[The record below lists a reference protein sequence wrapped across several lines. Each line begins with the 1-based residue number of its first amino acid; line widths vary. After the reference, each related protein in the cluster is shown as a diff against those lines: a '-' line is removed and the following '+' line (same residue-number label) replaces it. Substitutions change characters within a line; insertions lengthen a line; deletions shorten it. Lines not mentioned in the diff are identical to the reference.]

1 MSFADVVIFALI
13 AIVIFLVWERFHY
26 RRRVSKIYD
35 SLTELAADLDSRF
48 EIRSHPAL
56 RHMFTLDAI
65 LDDSEAKIAA
75 VGEWKRGIGEGAEES
90 VEADRDGSSSS
101 GA

>member
-1 MSFADVVIFALI
+1 MTFTDVVIFALI

-26 RRRVSKIYD
+26 RRRGSRIYD
-35 SLTELAADLDSRF
+35 SLTEIAADLDSRF

-65 LDDSEAKIAA
+65 LDDMEIKIVA
-75 VGEWKRGIGEGAEES
+75 VADWKRGAVKNAKEPT
-90 VEADRDGSSSS
+90 GSGRGGGSPSD
-101 GA
+101 A